1 MGSQLKEEARLVW
14 ESENTVKMISLPP
27 LSLSPLLCVF
37 GKTLH
42 KKTNAR
48 MKY

>member
-14 ESENTVKMISLPP
+14 ESENTVKMIPP
-27 LSLSPLLCVF
+27 LSPLLCTMDVF

-42 KKTNAR
+42 KKTNAH